1 MSFDEDDDA
10 RSDLEFIARI
20 IGGLALQG
28 TDIMMVWLYFKM
40 FNDGNRSDSNR
51 SILWLARKILTIFVI
66 LPANIF
72 LERLFEIFMEVI
84 FHGGDF
90 DCTYTELILGN
101 LRFIILPNLLIIIC
115 LGLAAVLVW
124 YGMESVKIRAL
135 SETTKMN
142 FTGMTL
148 VLLVAIKM
156 FVMNSL
162 KPTLGEAADTSCNG
176 MFGSNYVENFQ
187 IGVIGTDLS
196 GVIAILCYTF
206 FIGKIYY
213 EPQSRNE
220 FLTPKATSVYHD
232 LDGSLIKLI
241 TILFAQLFL
250 FAIYSSNTDY
260 SGDRDKSD
268 IDTMF
273 SLGLYL

>member
-1 MSFDEDDDA
+1 
-10 RSDLEFIARI
+10 
-20 IGGLALQG
+20 
-28 TDIMMVWLYFKM
+28 M

-51 SILWLARKILTIFVI
+51 SKLWLARKILTILVI
-66 LPANIF
+66 LPASI
-72 LERLFEIFMEVI
+72 LWERLFVIFMEVN
-84 FHGGDF
+84 FQGG
-90 DCTYTELILGN
+90 TYTELILAN

-124 YGMESVKIRAL
+124 YGLERVQIRAL

-162 KPTLGEAADTSCNG
+162 KPTLGEATDTSCYG
-176 MFGSNYVENFQ
+176 MSGSTYVENFQ

-196 GVIAILCYTF
+196 DVIAILCYTF

-250 FAIYSSNTDY
+250 FGIYSSNTIDE
-260 SGDRDKSD
+260 GGHEKSD

-273 SLGLYL
+273 YFVTLLVVFTYIFHLGKRAAL